1 MTKSSKVKPLP
12 DHETYVKNRSRHSL
26 DELARYGDQWVA
38 WSADGTTVVAH
49 HKDPLEVTAM
59 VLAAGVDS
67 EEVHLEWI
75 PPDSEVDV
83 YL

>member
-1 MTKSSKVKPLP
+1 MTEKTNGKVLP
-12 DHETYVKNRSRHSL
+12 DHDTYVKNRSSHTL

-49 HKDPLEVTAM
+49 HTDLLEVAAM
-59 VLAAGVDS
+59 VTAAEIDS
-67 EEVHLEWI
+67 EAVHLEWI
-75 PPDSEVDV
+75 PPDGEVDT